1 MVSLTLTSSDERELA
16 IGARELSDKILG
28 LVRGKYSSLPF
39 TVFGPF
45 EADVYK
51 VNDKYRM
58 KMVVKC
64 RLSRE
69 TRGMFSEL
77 LAHFAMKKNVTLAI
91 DLNPLTV

>member
-1 MVSLTLTSSDERELA
+1 MMLS
-16 IGARELSDKILG
+16 ARELSSALLERVK
-28 LVRGKYSSLPF
+28 GKYSSLPF

-51 VNDKYRM
+51 INDKYRM

-64 RLSRE
+64 RLTKASRE
-69 TRGMFSEL
+69 MFSEL
-77 LAHFAMKKNVTLAI
+77 LTLFATKRGVTLAV